1 MNDSIYF
8 MIPKYEK
15 YSTPHVLNMNDNIT
29 GRKNWYLEGVP
40 GFIQPDGKIT
50 VILEEESRRLVSVEF
65 NNINNICHRGKKGRI
80 MYYIQK
86 TYVNP
91 TTGYGHWI
99 DEHYDRSKNKM
110 IRRFK
115 NLI

>member
-1 MNDSIYF
+1 MN
-8 MIPKYEK
+8 E
-15 YSTPHVLNMNDNIT
+15 NIT
-29 GRKNWYLEGVP
+29 GRKDWYLEGVP

-50 VILEEESRRLVSVEF
+50 VILEEEGRRLIGVVF
-65 NNINNICHRGKKGRI
+65 NNTNNIFHRGEKGRT

-86 TYVNP
+86 AYVNP

-110 IRRFK
+110 MRRFL
-115 NLI
+115 NL